1 MIVGLDLCDDFS
13 QLSVYNSAAMQP
25 ESLSITKDPAKFR
38 IPTALAMN
46 RHSGE
51 WFFGEDAITRY
62 KDEGCLFVDHIISRG
77 IRNEA
82 LEQTFARFSPAG
94 LIERFLRLIFGGLK
108 MKTGEEILKVVCTL
122 EVKDEKLVE
131 NVRAAFLNMGI
142 GDDRLTIQTHM
153 ESFMYY
159 VVSQNREIF
168 VNDVAL
174 FEFTKEGL
182 KYYRLSFGKKQ
193 MPLVVSTDFMDLAD
207 TISFDQIKS
216 GDIDRLVYSFRN
228 VVKGAFT
235 GRFISSVFA
244 TGVGF
249 ENNWADDVFREMSSG
264 RKVFRGQNLYTKG
277 ACYAARLFALGQG
290 DEFRYLS
297 EDVVKSDIFLKVS
310 RHDGDGQ
317 IQLARAGDSWKD
329 IFSENTIILQDT
341 NELNLVIRNTMRNEM
356 YTETMKL
363 EGIFIGEDRVTR
375 LNVRTCF
382 ADKST
387 AVITIRDM
395 GFGDFFET
403 NFRIWE
409 KLVNT
414 GN

>member
-1 MIVGLDLCDDFS
+1 MIVGLDLCDDYS
-13 QLSVYNSAAMQP
+13 QLSVYNSAAGQP
-25 ESLSITKDPAKFR
+25 ESLGIMRDQAKFR
-38 IPTALAMN
+38 IPTALAVN
-46 RHSGE
+46 RRSGE
-51 WFFGEDAITRY
+51 WFFGDDAMLHN
-62 KDEGCLFVDHIISRG
+62 KDDGCLFIDRIVSRG

-108 MKTGEEILKVVCTL
+108 LKTGEEILKVVCTL
-122 EVKDEKLVE
+122 EVRNENLVE
-131 NVRAAFLNMGI
+131 NVRAAFSNMGI
-142 GDDRLTIQTHM
+142 GEDRLTIQTHM

-159 VVSQNREIF
+159 VVSQNREIW

-174 FEFTKEGL
+174 FEFSREGL
-182 KYYRLSFGKKQ
+182 RYYRLSFGKKQ
-193 MPLVVSTDFMDLAD
+193 LPLVVSTDFMDLSD
-207 TISFDQIKS
+207 TISFEQIKS
-216 GDIDRLVYSFRN
+216 GDIERLIYSFRN
-228 VVKGAFT
+228 VIKGAFT

-249 ENNWADDVFREMSSG
+249 DNNWADDVFRELSSG

-297 EDVVKSDIFLKVS
+297 EDVVKSDVFLKVS
-310 RHDGDGQ
+310 RRDGEGQ
-317 IQLARAGDSWKD
+317 IQLVRAGESWRD
-329 IFSENTIILQDT
+329 IINENTIIVQDT
-341 NELNLVIRNTMRNEM
+341 NELNIVVRNTMRNEM

-363 EGIFIGEDRVTR
+363 DGIFIGEDRVTR

-382 ADKST
+382 VDKST
-387 AVITIRDM
+387 AVITIRDI
-395 GFGDFFET
+395 GFGDFFER

-414 GN
+414 GS